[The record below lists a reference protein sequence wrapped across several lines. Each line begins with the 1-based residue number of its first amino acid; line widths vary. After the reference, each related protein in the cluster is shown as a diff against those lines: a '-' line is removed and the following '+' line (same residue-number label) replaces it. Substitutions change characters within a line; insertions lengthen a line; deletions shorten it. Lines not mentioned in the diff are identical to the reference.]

1 MGSFNSQCFISRQIL
16 SSHDG
21 AYIIPII
28 QNPKTIINKIDND
41 SIINYFNNPNN
52 YSDSEFVF
60 YSYLISCTYDDYG
73 RYDISETEHN
83 SKSLKHLFDNL
94 YQELADIEASE
105 EDRNPKSFKI
115 RKVYNPSQSYSIG
128 ELIAIFNV
136 LVNED
141 LFHDQKLFIVKEKKV
156 LSMNISSISKYT
168 LEYAQKTKYKFED
181 YYNKFN
187 FKEKTIKDFISLNG
201 LIKNVK
207 IDLFEDLSLEK
218 EIEDIISKEEENK
231 IEKIKEKLENRINLY
246 LIKNLIY
253 NNNIIIEPVIYS
265 GQDYGNETGRLYYNV
280 LNSIKREGV

>member
-28 QNPKTIINKIDND
+28 QNLKTIINTIDNN
-41 SIINYFNNPNN
+41 SIINYFNTPDN

-60 YSYLISCTYDDYG
+60 YSYLISCTYNDYG
-73 RYDISETEHN
+73 RYDINETEN
-83 SKSLKHLFDNL
+83 NKTALKHLFDNL
-94 YQELADIEASE
+94 YQELADIEESE
-105 EDRNPKSFKI
+105 EDRNPKKFEIK
-115 RKVYNPSQSYSIG
+115 KVYNPENKYSIN
-128 ELIAIFNV
+128 ELIEIFNI
-136 LVNED
+136 LVEQD
-141 LFHDQKLFIVKEKKV
+141 LLHDQKLFIVKEKKV

-168 LEYAQKTKYKFED
+168 LEYAQKTRYNFED

-187 FKEKTIKDFISLNG
+187 FKEKSIKDFISLNG

-218 EIEDIISKEEENK
+218 EIEDIINKEEENK

-246 LIKNLIY
+246 LIKNLI
-253 NNNIIIEPVIYS
+253 NNSNVVIEPAIYS
-265 GQDYGNETGRLYYNV
+265 GQDYDNATGRGYYNV
-280 LNSIKREGV
+280 LNSIKKQEV

>member
-16 SSHDG
+16 SSHDS

-41 SIINYFNNPNN
+41 NIINHFNIPDN
-52 YSDSEFVF
+52 YSDSEFIF

-83 SKSLKHLFDNL
+83 AKSLKHLFDNL
-94 YQELADIEASE
+94 HQELADIEASE

-128 ELIAIFNV
+128 ELIGIFNF

-265 GQDYGNETGRLYYNV
+265 GQDYGNETGRVYYNV
-280 LNSIKREGV
+280 LNSIKKEGV